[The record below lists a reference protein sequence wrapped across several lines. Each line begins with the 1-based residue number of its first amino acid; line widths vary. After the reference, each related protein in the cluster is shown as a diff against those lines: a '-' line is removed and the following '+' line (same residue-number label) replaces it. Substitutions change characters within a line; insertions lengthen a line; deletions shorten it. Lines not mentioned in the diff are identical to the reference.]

1 MINRV
6 LIRLKIIQIVYAYYQ
21 NGSKNLDSAEKE
33 LFFSLSKA
41 YDLYNYLLM
50 LMVALTNYARKRI
63 DTAKAKLAPTP
74 EELYPN
80 MKFVENKFVAQLEG
94 NKQLMDYAA
103 NQKRSWSNDE
113 DFVKG
118 LYEKIQ
124 ASDIYKEYM
133 ASSETSYEADREL
146 WRKLYKTFI
155 FHNEDLDSLLED
167 QSLYWNDDK
176 DIVDTFVLKTIKRFD
191 ESTGSKQELLPM
203 FKDMDDKLFATKL
216 FHQAILKG
224 SDYRQRIEK
233 HIKNWETDRIASI
246 DLYIMQ
252 VALTEIMTF
261 PTIPISVT
269 LNEYIDIAKHYSTP
283 KSGIFING
291 ILDSIV
297 NELKSEQLL
306 LKD

>member
-1 MINRV
+1 
-6 LIRLKIIQIVYAYYQ
+6 
-21 NGSKNLDSAEKE
+21 
-33 LFFSLSKA
+33 
-41 YDLYNYLLM
+41 
-50 LMVALTNYARKRI
+50 
-63 DTAKAKLAPTP
+63 
-74 EELYPN
+74 
-80 MKFVENKFVAQLEG
+80 
-94 NKQLMDYAA
+94 
-103 NQKRSWSNDE
+103 
-113 DFVKG
+113 
-118 LYEKIQ
+118 
-124 ASDIYKEYM
+124 
-133 ASSETSYEADREL
+133 
-146 WRKLYKTFI
+146 
-155 FHNEDLDSLLED
+155 
-167 QSLYWNDDK
+167 
-176 DIVDTFVLKTIKRFD
+176 
-191 ESTGSKQELLPM
+191 M
-203 FKDMDDKLFATKL
+203 FKDMDDKLFATIL

-233 HIKNWETDRIASI
+233 HIKNWETARLASI